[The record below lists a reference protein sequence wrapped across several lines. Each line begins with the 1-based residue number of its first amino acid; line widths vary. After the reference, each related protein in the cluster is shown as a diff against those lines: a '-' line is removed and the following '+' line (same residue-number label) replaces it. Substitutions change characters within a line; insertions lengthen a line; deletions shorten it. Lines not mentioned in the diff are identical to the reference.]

1 MFRFVASEM
10 LIAYLLL
17 PALIALAWWTRIR
30 KQRDMALLADRH
42 LLNRLTASVNRTGRA
57 IKTGLLLIAI
67 TLLITALARPQFGSR
82 VETVQ
87 REGQDILIALD
98 LSASMVAEDVAPNR
112 LNKAKFAIADLIN
125 RLEGDRVG
133 LVAFAG
139 DAFVQCPLT
148 VDYGAAT
155 LFLNAMVPDM
165 MSVQGTN
172 LGQALSVA
180 MDAFSE
186 TDRRHRVLVV
196 ITDGEDHENQMEEAV
211 DRAVEEGV
219 RLYPVGIGS
228 TEGVPIPELN
238 TEGRAQ
244 GFKRDRDGA
253 VVTTRLDESTLQM
266 MADRTGGSYY
276 RASPGGSELLE
287 LVAEVSAGD
296 GQEFEVEQV
305 TVFDEQ
311 YQIFLGLALTLLVGE
326 ILIPDRRRPQTSW
339 LGRFQ

>member
-1 MFRFVASEM
+1 
-10 LIAYLLL
+10 
-17 PALIALAWWTRIR
+17 
-30 KQRDMALLADRH
+30 
-42 LLNRLTASVNRTGRA
+42 
-57 IKTGLLLIAI
+57 
-67 TLLITALARPQFGSR
+67 
-82 VETVQ
+82 
-87 REGQDILIALD
+87 
-98 LSASMVAEDVAPNR
+98 
-112 LNKAKFAIADLIN
+112 
-125 RLEGDRVG
+125 
-133 LVAFAG
+133 
-139 DAFVQCPLT
+139 
-148 VDYGAAT
+148 
-155 LFLNAMVPDM
+155 MVPDM